1 MSAAGESNWKRCN
14 WGYAE
19 KLLLVGCTNY
29 TVMFLAII
37 EQLVHLFGVR
47 VWERLE
53 RLHLLY
59 CCCSICVVLSALQTK
74 ADYPSLESALVD
86 CLERVFKTRYGA
98 SLIPHYMVFKVK
110 KR

>member
-1 MSAAGESNWKRCN
+1 MLRPPVLRPEISFSTAPTTTSISALKFA
-14 WGYAE
+14 
-19 KLLLVGCTNY
+19 LQ
-29 TVMFLAII
+29 FLSK
-37 EQLVHLFGVR
+37 FGVFFFNL
-47 VWERLE
+47 V
-53 RLHLLY
+53 
-59 CCCSICVVLSALQTK
+59 ILSALQTK